1 MKLTFKGIGWLIFG
15 LLIIASSFE
24 EYGWRDKLSTMGI
37 GVTFALVY
45 VMKQFFKPRWYALF
59 IVGGVLLSFCIYNG
73 INEELVMPLAIAAG
87 CLGAFYVLNKK
98 PVDEIMDGLDSLGND
113 EIENFDYVAPESY
126 EDAVAD
132 GEVTV
137 TENGESSDST
147 GDGSSYSPIEGLSD
161 NAENDGIIEIEATV
175 PAPKAKTK
183 AGPKD
188 KTKAGPKA
196 KTKAAASKAKTKA
209 AASKAKTKAAA
220 PETKAVEFD
229 LYTKE

>member
-15 LLIIASSFE
+15 LLVIASSFE
-24 EYGWRDKLSTMGI
+24 EYGWRDKLSTIGI
-37 GVTFALVY
+37 GETFALVY
-45 VMKQFFKPRWYALF
+45 VMKQFLKPRWHALF

-113 EIENFDYVAPESY
+113 EIENFDYVAPETY
-126 EDAVAD
+126 EEAVAD
-132 GEVTV
+132 GEVIV

-183 AGPKD
+183 AD
-188 KTKAGPKA
+188 SKA
-196 KTKAAASKAKTKA
+196 KSKAVASKAETKAAPKAETKA
-209 AASKAKTKAAA
+209 AS
-220 PETKAVEFD
+220 PETKTVEFD
-229 LYTKE
+229 LDTKK

>member
-15 LLIIASSFE
+15 LLIIVSSFE
-24 EYGWRDKLSTMGI
+24 NYGWRDKLSTMGI
-37 GVTFALVY
+37 GVTFVLVY
-45 VMKQFFKPRWYALF
+45 VMKLFFKPRWYGLF
-59 IVGGVLLSFCIYNG
+59 IAGGILLSFCIYNG

-98 PVDEIMDGLDSLGND
+98 PVDEMMDDVGSLGDD
-113 EIENFDYVAPESY
+113 EIENFDYVAPETY
-126 EDAVAD
+126 EEASTD
-132 GEVTV
+132 GEVIV

-147 GDGSSYSPIEGLSD
+147 GDGSSYSPIEGPSD

-183 AGPKD
+183 ADP
-188 KTKAGPKA
+188 
-196 KTKAAASKAKTKA
+196 
-209 AASKAKTKAAA
+209 KAKTKAAA

-229 LYTKE
+229 LDTKE